1 MGEGIAISELAPR
14 AAEMFALRYFEELDN
29 KEIAA
34 RAYSTSQAVVA
45 VTLHNARA
53 RLKKRLLE
61 MDGKIN
67 ETR

>member
-1 MGEGIAISELAPR
+1 
-14 AAEMFALRYFEELDN
+14 MFALRYFEELGN

-34 RAYSTSQAVVA
+34 LMETSQTVVA
-45 VTLHNARA
+45 VTLHNTRS